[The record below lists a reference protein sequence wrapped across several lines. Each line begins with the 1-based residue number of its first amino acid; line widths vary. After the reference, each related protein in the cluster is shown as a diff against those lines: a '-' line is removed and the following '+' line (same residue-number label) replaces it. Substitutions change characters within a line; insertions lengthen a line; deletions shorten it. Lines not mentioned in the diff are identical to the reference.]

1 MNQHQPKNPLHG
13 LTLQAILETLLERH
27 GWPEL
32 GARIKIRCFTQDP
45 SIKSSLKFLRATP
58 WARSAVEQLYLEDE
72 RRLEKKR
79 ERNRER
85 AARRAHAAEQD
96 ADTQDTNA
104 QDTNAQDT
112 NAQDTNA
119 QDTNAQDTNAQ
130 DIRRPRARRD

>member
-27 GWPEL
+27 GWAEL

-58 WARSAVEQLYLEDE
+58 WARSAVEQLYLDDE

-85 AARRAHAAEQD
+85 AARRAHAA
-96 ADTQDTNA
+96 QDTAEGNA
-104 QDTNAQDT
+104 ATAATADPAAPSKPDD
-112 NAQDTNA
+112 AAHEADDDDA
-119 QDTNAQDTNAQ
+119 S
-130 DIRRPRARRD
+130 